1 MNVGDLS
8 LERFA
13 AELADQGVA
22 IRWGPFTSRI
32 VSRLP
37 ELAAPI
43 HLLYADFPI
52 EPPGGIC
59 DFHVCLR
66 PIPGRLPWADGRV
79 EFLLEGEQIYEP
91 FGRRFALPM
100 LEWGLNWC
108 VYGYAHNFLVIHAA
122 AVACMDQVLLL
133 PGGSGAGKSTL
144 SAALVNAGWRL
155 LSDEL
160 AVLDPADGR
169 VLPLARP
176 VSLKN
181 TSIGLIRDFAPEAVL
196 GASASDTRK
205 GTIAHM
211 KPPSSSVRRAHDAA
225 SPRWIVLP
233 SFAEGAP
240 LRLTPISKATAFM
253 GLAEHALNY
262 QVLGASGFRTLVRLV
277 DSCECYE
284 LTYAALDEAI
294 AALDDLGLEAP
305 SRRRRAATGA

>member
-8 LERFA
+8 LEQFA
-13 AELADQGVA
+13 AELAGQGVA

-59 DFHVCLR
+59 DFHVLVQPR
-66 PIPGRLPWADGRV
+66 SPRLPWANGRV
-79 EFLLEGEQIYEP
+79 EFLLEGEPLYEP
-91 FGRRFALPM
+91 FGRRFSLPM

-108 VYGYAHNFLVIHAA
+108 VYGHAHNFLVVHAA
-122 AVACMDQVLLL
+122 AVECMGQVLLL

-144 SAALVNAGWRL
+144 SAALVHAGWRL

-160 AVLDPADGR
+160 AVLNPADGR
-169 VLPLARP
+169 ILPLARP

-181 TSIGLIRDFAPEAVL
+181 AAIGLIRDFAPAAVL
-196 GASASDTRK
+196 GPSASDTRK

-225 SPRWIVLP
+225 SPRWVVLP

-262 QVLGASGFRTLVRLV
+262 EVLGTSGFRTLVRLI
-277 DSCECYE
+277 DSCECYR
-284 LTYAALDEAI
+284 LTYGAFEEAVT
-294 AALDDLGLEAP
+294 ALDDLALEAP